1 MDLNELIN
9 KIGDRD
15 LKLIEL
21 IKNNPVSKLK
31 TASLQKNSIVSSE
44 YYFDIDNIISLKDN
58 NNQAVYII
66 PAYKSSN
73 TKDSNIYSISINI
86 TNDFIDAKL
95 NILKLK
101 EDGTQEHISRNFD
114 LSKKTSKNLKTA
126 TEFECYCTIYYT
138 PEHYS
143 QATGWLMPEETVM
156 YCSDCT
162 GTTSGGSSSGSDF
175 GTSTGTG
182 TGANTSISS
191 VWANGGGSNYG
202 YTFNYTG
209 QQAYVGLY
217 KKYLPNYTFS
227 SLQRYNITNNPEVS
241 APLLDFLNTD
251 GNTQSNKNF
260 VLSVI
265 DAIEEGRVASTQ
277 EVNVLL
283 NTYKIVKTSLLIENQ
298 IDDTQLDP
306 CPKEVMEKLKKATNA
321 DIANIMTK
329 LGAKNTYKVSMVMKP
344 AGTYA
349 ETEKISS
356 YNYEIR
362 VDRDRYT
369 NGTKLFKATSL
380 IHEIIHAYFLS
391 IVDDYNH
398 TPSTLLPSFPELFE
412 AYVKKTYPNPSDAQH
427 KEMADKYVDA
437 MASALQEYD
446 ANFTVPYQVYKDLA
460 WGSLS
465 EAPIFNKTYL
475 PGTDEN
481 IRITNRYAAESSG
494 HSTGQGTINQ
504 QNTIGKPC
512 N

>member
-217 KKYLPNYTFS
+217 KKYLPDYTFS

-241 APLLDFLNTD
+241 APLLDF
-251 GNTQSNKNF
+251 
-260 VLSVI
+260 
-265 DAIEEGRVASTQ
+265 
-277 EVNVLL
+277 
-283 NTYKIVKTSLLIENQ
+283 
-298 IDDTQLDP
+298 
-306 CPKEVMEKLKKATNA
+306 
-321 DIANIMTK
+321 
-329 LGAKNTYKVSMVMKP
+329 
-344 AGTYA
+344 
-349 ETEKISS
+349 
-356 YNYEIR
+356 
-362 VDRDRYT
+362 
-369 NGTKLFKATSL
+369 FK
-380 IHEIIHAYFLS
+380 Y
-391 IVDDYNH
+391 
-398 TPSTLLPSFPELFE
+398 
-412 AYVKKTYPNPSDAQH
+412 
-427 KEMADKYVDA
+427 
-437 MASALQEYD
+437 
-446 ANFTVPYQVYKDLA
+446 
-460 WGSLS
+460 
-465 EAPIFNKTYL
+465 
-475 PGTDEN
+475 
-481 IRITNRYAAESSG
+481 
-494 HSTGQGTINQ
+494 
-504 QNTIGKPC
+504 
-512 N
+512 